1 MALFLLYF
9 LKTIAVPT
17 FRQHGRISMLTYISL
32 GADVLA
38 SLALVISVIF
48 LLKELRLTRD
58 TMSHADFLKFHKPQ
72 RRKHAADYRKRRITV
87 DHRKNQR
94 VP

>member
-1 MALFLLYF
+1 
-9 LKTIAVPT
+9 
-17 FRQHGRISMLTYISL
+17 MLTYISL

-58 TMSHADFLKFHKPQ
+58 TMSHADFLNSIN
-72 RRKHAADYRKRRITV
+72 RSAENMLRIRKRRITV

-94 VP
+94 LP